1 MYFSEVSLCNK
12 LAKRQ
17 APAKPFE
24 VGEFSRIFA
33 DFP

>member
-1 MYFSEVSLCNK
+1 MYFAEVSLCNK

-17 APAKPFE
+17 APEKPFE
-24 VGEFSRIFA
+24 VGKFA